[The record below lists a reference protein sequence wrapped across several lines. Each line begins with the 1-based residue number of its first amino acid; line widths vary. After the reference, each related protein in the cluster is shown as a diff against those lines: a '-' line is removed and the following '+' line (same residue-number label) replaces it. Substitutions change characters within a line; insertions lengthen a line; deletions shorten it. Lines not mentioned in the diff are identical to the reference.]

1 MRGKVLCIDRSDQF
15 TAFGVRSTQM
25 MVEIYNKCLLLFN
38 VPFEVD
44 HLIVNQIIAAFYSQV

>member
-1 MRGKVLCIDRSDQF
+1 MLCIDRSDQF

-44 HLIVNQIIAAFYSQV
+44 HLIVNQIIGAFYSKV